1 MERIA
6 RVEPNTKDTW
16 LAILRDG
23 TKIPMS
29 RAGYSRFREL
39 AGDA

>member
-1 MERIA
+1 MERIS

-16 LAILRDG
+16 LAILREG
-23 TKIPMS
+23 ARIPMS

-39 AGDA
+39 ADGK